1 MDANTCNTKHST
13 LIDQVDAFEII
24 VEQIQ
29 KPDIR
34 EGCKRLIQ
42 EAISGRIV
50 SDGDCSES
58 TTLTIN
64 EIAEKVLDTLGK

>member
-1 MDANTCNTKHST
+1 METNTCNTEPST

-24 VEQIQ
+24 AEQIQ
-29 KPDIR
+29 KPYIR

-50 SDGDCSES
+50 NDGNCPEQ
-58 TTLTIN
+58 TTLTID
-64 EIAEKVLDTLGK
+64 EIADKVLDTLGK